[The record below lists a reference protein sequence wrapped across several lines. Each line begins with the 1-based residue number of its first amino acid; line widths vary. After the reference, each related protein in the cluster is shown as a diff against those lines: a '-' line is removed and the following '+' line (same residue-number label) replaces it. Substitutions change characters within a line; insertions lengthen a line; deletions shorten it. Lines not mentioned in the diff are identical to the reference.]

1 MKMIKRILTILM
13 FVFLLASCNRLNTY
27 TKMIYTMDTIVNVK
41 LEATNEATAN
51 VHFTEI
57 ENIYEKYNNL
67 ADDYMSHSD
76 IKSVYD
82 INTNRTEVVADEL
95 IELLNYAISINKETN
110 GYYEPLIG
118 NISHLW
124 KDYVLNVKKPE
135 DGNIDFVLQSLDK
148 ELNNIKESKIVIEG
162 NKVSIIGNANID
174 LGGIAKGF
182 ATEKVYQYLKKNNV
196 RYYLVDAGSSNI
208 LLGEKSNNEDFN
220 VGIKKKD
227 SGYFEIIK
235 AKNKAIGT
243 SSYREQTK
251 LIDGKRYTHLI
262 NAKTGK
268 TIDNY
273 FSLTLIGD
281 DSAKLDAYT
290 TALYAMSVEEIKE
303 FLNYKNIDVII
314 YGEDGLIYSSLKD

>member
-1 MKMIKRILTILM
+1 MKMIKKILAILI
-13 FVFLLASCNRLNTY
+13 FGLLLSSCNRLNTY
-27 TKMIYTMDTIVNVK
+27 KKMIYTMDTIVNVK
-41 LEATNEATAN
+41 LETTNEATAN
-51 VHFTEI
+51 VYFTEI

-67 ADDYMSHSD
+67 ADDYMSHANV
-76 IKSVYD
+76 KSVYD
-82 INTNRTEVVADEL
+82 INTNRTEVVDDEL
-95 IELLNYAISINKETN
+95 IELLNYAISINNETA

-124 KDYVLNVKKPE
+124 KDYVLNTENPNV
-135 DGNIDFVLQSLDK
+135 DYVLQSLDK

-196 RYYLVDAGSSNI
+196 RYYLIDAGSSNI
-208 LLGEKSNNEDFN
+208 LLGEKSNNKDFN
-220 VGIKKKD
+220 VGIKKME

-243 SSYREQTK
+243 SSYREQVK
-251 LIDGKRYTHLI
+251 NIDGKRYTHLI

-303 FLNYKNIDVII
+303 FLNDKNIDAII